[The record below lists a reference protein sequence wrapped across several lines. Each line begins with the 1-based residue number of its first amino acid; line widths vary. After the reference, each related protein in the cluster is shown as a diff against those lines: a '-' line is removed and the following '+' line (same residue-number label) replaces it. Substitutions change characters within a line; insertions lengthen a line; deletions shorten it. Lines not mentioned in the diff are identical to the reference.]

1 MQKTTLARLLCGLTL
16 VGALGACGGNTDSAG
31 NPLGSM
37 NAANSNSNANA
48 NGNNGNGQTTP
59 PGQQVVNRALVIEL
73 DGLTYAALAAGIAN
87 GSLPNLAKLQVAPAY
102 SGGVNGTLTQQP
114 NLDTPSWA
122 TLLTGTWA
130 DRHQVLSDAPN
141 QAMQAPTAFD
151 TLKTA
156 QAGLLGAA
164 VDSANLASL
173 LAGERNAGN
182 LDTLANC
189 ASVDNCVTQQS
200 ATMIDQGYSLV
211 VAQYHSAEDAALNYG
226 VNAPAYANTLKQ
238 LDAAVGA
245 LVDATAKRKKENWLI
260 VVTGG
265 HGLNAAGGSDGLP
278 LLSESTTFI
287 AMNQADNGRLG
298 SAAQPASL
306 ADLHTRASIADVA
319 PTVLAQLN
327 ALPGASAY
335 EMDGGELIGAQPV
348 SQLAG
353 TTSTDGQS
361 LVLSWVAPSTG
372 AIAVWRA
379 GQQIATLPAG
389 TTTYTDSQL
398 GLTAAGTYRFDYV
411 VTAAGAAGNA
421 PVGGI
426 EQIRYVPP
434 PPPPPPLA
442 TTLKSGLVDYYPFG
456 ALPAVDA
463 LNASTMGPF
472 AADANGGSLAADP
485 FGGQGL
491 QVSTQTVDANGYD
504 GYKLVQNADIA
515 TQPQFTIGM
524 WVMTPCTDVVG
535 FGTPVFAN
543 KNWQS
548 GKNPGIAIG
557 LFPQASG
564 APSGTCNI
572 QYNAGDGTNRND
584 LKTMNV
590 TANKWVYAAFV
601 IDTVGKTMTAYTFD
615 PVIGEQKQTTPLTVS
630 LSALPGLGTK
640 TFGMNEDGTGQYHM
654 LACGHPASYYS
665 GGYTVN
671 ACATVK
677 PNVES
682 FSDVAT
688 WNRVVTETELQSIAG
703 SGKPLSTILH

>member
-1 MQKTTLARLLCGLTL
+1 MQKKTLARLLCGLTM
-16 VGALGACGGNTDSAG
+16 VGALGACGGNTDGAG
-31 NPLGSM
+31 NPLGGT
-37 NAANSNSNANA
+37 
-48 NGNNGNGQTTP
+48 NGTPGAGSGGTASPGGNTTTP
-59 PGQQVVNRALVIEL
+59 NQPIVNRALVIEL
-73 DGLTYAALAAGIAN
+73 DGVTYAALAAGI
-87 GSLPNLAKLQVAPAY
+87 GSGALPNLAKLHVAPAY
-102 SGGVNGTLTQQP
+102 SGGVNGTPTQQP

-122 TLLTGTWA
+122 TLATGAWA

-156 QAGLLGAA
+156 KAGLLGAA
-164 VDSANLASL
+164 VDSAGLAAL

-189 ASVDNCVTQQS
+189 ASVDSCVTQQS
-200 ATMIDQGYSLV
+200 VGMIDQGYSLV

-226 VNAPAYANTLKQ
+226 LGASAYANTLKQ

-245 LVDATAKRKKENWLI
+245 LVAETAKRTNENWLI

-278 LLSESTTFI
+278 LLPESTTFV
-287 AMNQADNGRLG
+287 ATNQPDNGRLG

-306 ADLHTRASIADVA
+306 ADLHARASIADVA

-335 EMDGGELIGAQPV
+335 EMDGGELIGDQPV

-353 TTSTDGQS
+353 TTSADGQN
-361 LVLSWVAPSTG
+361 LVLSWAAPASG
-372 AIAVWRA
+372 ALAVWRA

-411 VTAAGAAGNA
+411 VTAGNA
-421 PVGGI
+421 PIGGI
-426 EQIRYVPP
+426 EQITYVPP

-442 TTLKSGLVDYYPFG
+442 TTLKSGLATYYPFG

-463 LNASTMGPF
+463 LNASTLGPF
-472 AADANGGSLAADP
+472 AADANGGSLTADP
-485 FGGQGL
+485 FAGQGL
-491 QVSTQTVDANGYD
+491 QVTTQTVDANGYD

-515 TQPQFTIGM
+515 TQAQFTIGM
-524 WVMTPCTDVVG
+524 WMKTPCTDVVG

-548 GKNPGIAIG
+548 GKNPGLAIG
-557 LFPQASG
+557 LFPQSSG

-572 QYNAGDGTNRND
+572 QYNAGDGTTRND

-590 TANKWVYAAFV
+590 TANQWVYAAFV

-615 PVIGEQKQTTPLTVS
+615 PVIGEQKQSTPLTVS
-630 LSALPGLGTK
+630 PSALPGLGTK
-640 TFGMNEDGTGQYHM
+640 TFGVNEDGTGQYHM
-654 LACGHPASYYS
+654 LACGQPASYYS

-682 FSDVAT
+682 FSDVAM

>member
-16 VGALGACGGNTDSAG
+16 VGALGACGGNMDGTGGAAG
-31 NPLGSM
+31 TST
-37 NAANSNSNANA
+37 NAAGGTD
-48 NGNNGNGQTTP
+48 NGKGNGGTP
-59 PGQQVVNRALVIEL
+59 PGQQVANRALVIEL
-73 DGLTYAALAAGIAN
+73 DGVTYAALAAGIA
-87 GSLPNLAKLQVAPAY
+87 GGTLPNLAKLHIAPAY
-102 SGGVNGTLTQQP
+102 SGGVNGLLSQQP
-114 NLDTPSWA
+114 NLDTPGWA
-122 TLLTGTWA
+122 TLLTGAWGN
-130 DRHQVLSDAPN
+130 RHQVLSDAPN
-141 QAMQAPTAFD
+141 QALQAPTAFD

-156 QAGLLGAA
+156 NAGLLGAA
-164 VDSANLASL
+164 VGSPALAAL
-173 LAGERNAGN
+173 LTAGRNAGN

-189 ASVDNCVTQQS
+189 AAVDSCVTQQS
-200 ATMIDQGYSLV
+200 TTMIQQGYSLV
-211 VAQYHSAEDAALNYG
+211 VAQYHSAQDAALNYG
-226 VNAPAYANTLKQ
+226 LGAAAYANTLKQ
-238 LDAAVGA
+238 LDASVGA
-245 LVDATAKRKKENWLI
+245 LVAETAKRNKENWLV

-306 ADLHTRASIADVA
+306 ADLHARASIADIA
-319 PTVLAQLN
+319 PTVLAQFGT
-327 ALPGASAY
+327 LPASSAY

-353 TTSTDGQS
+353 TASTDGHS
-361 LVLSWVAPSTG
+361 VVLTWAAPASG
-372 AIAVWRA
+372 AIAVYRA

-389 TTTYTDSQL
+389 TTTYTDSNL
-398 GLTAAGTYRFDYV
+398 GLTAAGTYSFDYV
-411 VTAAGAAGNA
+411 VTAGGAPLGSIVRIA
-421 PVGGI
+421 
-426 EQIRYVPP
+426 YVPP

-442 TTLKSGLVDYYPFG
+442 ATLKNGLASYYPFG

-472 AADANGGSLAADP
+472 PAAANGGSLVADP
-485 FGGQGL
+485 FGGQAL
-491 QVSTQTVDANGYD
+491 QVTTQTVDTNGYD

-515 TQPQFTIGM
+515 TQAQFTIGM
-524 WVMTPCTDVVG
+524 WLKTPCTDVVG

-548 GKNPGIAIG
+548 GKNAGIAIG

-564 APSGTCNI
+564 APSGTCNL

-584 LKTMNV
+584 LKTMSV
-590 TANKWVYAAFV
+590 TANQWVYAAFV

-615 PVIGEQKQTTPLTVS
+615 PVLGEQKQSTPLTVS
-630 LSALPGLGTK
+630 VAALPGLGTK
-640 TFGMNEDGTGQYHM
+640 TFGVNEDGTGQYHM
-654 LACGHPASYYS
+654 LACGYPASHYS

-671 ACATVK
+671 ACTTVK

-682 FSDVAT
+682 FSDVAM
-688 WNRVVTETELQSIAG
+688 WNRVVTEAELQSVAG

>member
-1 MQKTTLARLLCGLTL
+1 
-16 VGALGACGGNTDSAG
+16 
-31 NPLGSM
+31 
-37 NAANSNSNANA
+37 
-48 NGNNGNGQTTP
+48 
-59 PGQQVVNRALVIEL
+59 
-73 DGLTYAALAAGIAN
+73 
-87 GSLPNLAKLQVAPAY
+87 
-102 SGGVNGTLTQQP
+102 QQP

-122 TLLTGTWA
+122 TLLTGAWGN
-130 DRHQVLSDAPN
+130 RHQVLSDAPN
-141 QAMQAPTAFD
+141 QALQAPTAFD

-156 QAGLLGAA
+156 NAGLLGAA
-164 VDSANLASL
+164 VGSPALAAL
-173 LAGERNAGN
+173 LTVGRNAGN

-189 ASVDNCVTQQS
+189 AAVDSCVTQQS
-200 ATMIDQGYSLV
+200 TTMIQQGYSLV
-211 VAQYHSAEDAALNYG
+211 VAQYHSAQDAALNYG
-226 VNAPAYANTLKQ
+226 LGAAAYANTLKQ

-245 LVDATAKRKKENWLI
+245 LVAETAKRNKENWLV

-278 LLSESTTFI
+278 LLPESTTFI

-306 ADLHTRASIADVA
+306 ADLHARASIADIA
-319 PTVLAQLN
+319 PTVLAQFG
-327 ALPGASAY
+327 ALPAPSAY

-353 TTSTDGQS
+353 AASTDGHS
-361 LVLSWVAPSTG
+361 VVLTWAAPASG
-372 AIAVWRA
+372 AIAVYRA

-389 TTTYTDSQL
+389 TTTYTDSNL
-398 GLTAAGTYRFDYV
+398 GLTAAGTYSFDYV
-411 VTAAGAAGNA
+411 VTAGGAPLGSIARIA
-421 PVGGI
+421 
-426 EQIRYVPP
+426 YVPP

-442 TTLKSGLVDYYPFG
+442 ATLKNGLASYYPFG

-463 LNASTMGPF
+463 LNASTTGPF
-472 AADANGGSLAADP
+472 SAAANGGSLAADP
-485 FGGQGL
+485 FGGQAL
-491 QVSTQTVDANGYD
+491 QVTTQTVDTNGYD

-515 TQPQFTIGM
+515 TQAQFTIGM
-524 WVMTPCTDVVG
+524 WLKTPCTDVVG

-548 GKNPGIAIG
+548 GKNAGIAIG

-564 APSGTCNI
+564 APSGTCNL

-590 TANKWVYAAFV
+590 TANQWVYAAFV

-615 PVIGEQKQTTPLTVS
+615 PVLGEQKQSTPLTVS
-630 LSALPGLGTK
+630 AAALPGLGTK
-640 TFGMNEDGTGQYHM
+640 TFGVNEDGTGQYHM
-654 LACGHPASYYS
+654 LACGYPASHYS

-671 ACATVK
+671 ACTTVK

-682 FSDVAT
+682 FSDVAM
-688 WNRVVTETELQSIAG
+688 WSRVVTETELQSVAG

>member
-1 MQKTTLARLLCGLTL
+1 MRKTTLARLLCGLTL
-16 VGALGACGGNTDSAG
+16 VGALGACGGNMDGTTGAG
-31 NPLGSM
+31 STAT
-37 NAANSNSNANA
+37 NAAGGTD
-48 NGNNGNGQTTP
+48 NGKGNDGTP
-59 PGQQVVNRALVIEL
+59 PGQQVANRALVIEL
-73 DGLTYAALAAGIAN
+73 DGLTYAALAAGIA
-87 GSLPNLAKLQVAPAY
+87 GGTLPNLAKLHVAPAY
-102 SGGVNGTLTQQP
+102 SGGVNGLPSQQP

-122 TLLTGTWA
+122 TLLTGAWGN
-130 DRHQVLSDAPN
+130 RHQVLSDAPN
-141 QAMQAPTAFD
+141 QALQAPTAFD
-151 TLKTA
+151 ALKTA
-156 QAGLLGAA
+156 NAGLLGAA
-164 VDSANLASL
+164 VGSPALASL
-173 LAGERNAGN
+173 LSAGRNAGN

-189 ASVDNCVTQQS
+189 AAVDNCVTQQS
-200 ATMIDQGYSLV
+200 TTMIQQGYALV
-211 VAQYHSAEDAALNYG
+211 VAQYHSAQDAALNYG
-226 VNAPAYANTLKQ
+226 LGASAYANTLKQ

-245 LVDATAKRKKENWLI
+245 LVAETAKRNKENWLV

-298 SAAQPASL
+298 SSAQPASL
-306 ADLHTRASIADVA
+306 ADLHTRASIADIA
-319 PTVLAQLN
+319 PTVLAQFG
-327 ALPGASAY
+327 ALPAPSAY

-348 SQLAG
+348 SQLVG
-353 TTSTDGQS
+353 TTSTDGHS
-361 LVLSWVAPSTG
+361 VVLTWTAPSSG
-372 AIAVWRA
+372 AIAIYRA

-389 TTTYTDSQL
+389 TTTYTDSNL
-398 GLTAAGTYRFDYV
+398 GLTAAGTYSFDYV
-411 VTAAGAAGNA
+411 VTAGGAS
-421 PVGGI
+421 VGSI
-426 EQIRYVPP
+426 ARIAYVPP

-442 TTLKSGLVDYYPFG
+442 TTLKNGLASYYPFG

-472 AADANGGSLAADP
+472 SAAANGGSLAADP
-485 FGGQGL
+485 FGGQAL
-491 QVSTQTVDANGYD
+491 QVTTQTVDTNGYD

-515 TQPQFTIGM
+515 TQAQFTIGM
-524 WVMTPCTDVVG
+524 WVKTPCTDVVG

-572 QYNAGDGTNRND
+572 QYNAGDGSNRND
-584 LKTMNV
+584 LKTMSV
-590 TANKWVYAAFV
+590 TANQWVYAAFV

-615 PVIGEQKQTTPLTVS
+615 PVLGEQKQSTPLTVS
-630 LSALPGLGTK
+630 ASALPGLGTK
-640 TFGMNEDGTGQYHM
+640 TFGVNEDGTGQYHM
-654 LACGHPASYYS
+654 LACGYPASHYS

-671 ACATVK
+671 ACTTVK

-682 FSDVAT
+682 FSDVAM
-688 WNRVVTETELQSIAG
+688 WNRVVTETELQSVAG

>member
-1 MQKTTLARLLCGLTL
+1 MRKTTLARLLCGLTL
-16 VGALGACGGNTDSAG
+16 VGALGACGGNMDGTGGATGTST
-31 NPLGSM
+31 
-37 NAANSNSNANA
+37 NAAGGTD
-48 NGNNGNGQTTP
+48 NGKGNGGTP
-59 PGQQVVNRALVIEL
+59 PGQQVANRALVIEL
-73 DGLTYAALAAGIAN
+73 DGVTYAALAAGIA
-87 GSLPNLAKLQVAPAY
+87 GGTLPNLAKLHVAPAY
-102 SGGVNGTLTQQP
+102 SGGVNGLLSQQP

-122 TLLTGTWA
+122 TLLTGAWGN
-130 DRHQVLSDAPN
+130 RHQVLSDAPN
-141 QAMQAPTAFD
+141 QALQAPTAFD

-156 QAGLLGAA
+156 NAGLLGAA
-164 VDSANLASL
+164 VGSPALAAL
-173 LAGERNAGN
+173 LTAGRNAGN

-189 ASVDNCVTQQS
+189 AAVDNCVTQQS
-200 ATMIDQGYSLV
+200 TTMIQQGYSLV
-211 VAQYHSAEDAALNYG
+211 VAQYHSAQDAALNYG
-226 VNAPAYANTLKQ
+226 LGAAAYANTLKQ

-245 LVDATAKRKKENWLI
+245 LVAETAKRNKENWLV

-278 LLSESTTFI
+278 LLPESTTFI

-306 ADLHTRASIADVA
+306 ADLHARASIADIA
-319 PTVLAQLN
+319 PTVLAQFG
-327 ALPGASAY
+327 ALPAPSAY

-353 TTSTDGQS
+353 AASTDGHS
-361 LVLSWVAPSTG
+361 VVLTWAAPASG
-372 AIAVWRA
+372 AIAVYRA

-389 TTTYTDSQL
+389 TTTYTDSNL
-398 GLTAAGTYRFDYV
+398 GLTAAGTYSFDYV
-411 VTAAGAAGNA
+411 VTAGGAPLGSIARIA
-421 PVGGI
+421 
-426 EQIRYVPP
+426 YVPP

-442 TTLKSGLVDYYPFG
+442 ATLKNGLASYYPFG

-472 AADANGGSLAADP
+472 SAAANGGSLAADP
-485 FGGQGL
+485 FGGQAL
-491 QVSTQTVDANGYD
+491 QVTTQTVDTNGYD

-515 TQPQFTIGM
+515 TQAQFTIGM
-524 WVMTPCTDVVG
+524 WLKTPCTDVVG

-548 GKNPGIAIG
+548 GKNAGIAIG

-564 APSGTCNI
+564 APSGTCNL

-590 TANKWVYAAFV
+590 TANQWVYAAFV

-615 PVIGEQKQTTPLTVS
+615 PVLGEQKQSTPLTVS
-630 LSALPGLGTK
+630 AAALPGLGTK
-640 TFGMNEDGTGQYHM
+640 TFGVNEDGTGQYHM
-654 LACGHPASYYS
+654 LACGYPASHYS

-671 ACATVK
+671 ACTTVK

-682 FSDVAT
+682 FSDVAM
-688 WNRVVTETELQSIAG
+688 WSRVVTETELQSVAG